1 MNTKRHEYDIYTGL
15 VLLNPFIHAVLI
27 TIEHHATCTMIKHT
41 VKKWNSYSITDWG
54 LLPTS
59 LA

>member
-1 MNTKRHEYDIYTGL
+1 MTTKRHGYDIYTGL
-15 VLLNPFIHAVLI
+15 VLVNPCIHAVLI
-27 TIEHHATCTMIKHT
+27 TIEQHVTCTMIKHT
-41 VKKWNSYSITDWG
+41 IKNWNSYSIRDWG